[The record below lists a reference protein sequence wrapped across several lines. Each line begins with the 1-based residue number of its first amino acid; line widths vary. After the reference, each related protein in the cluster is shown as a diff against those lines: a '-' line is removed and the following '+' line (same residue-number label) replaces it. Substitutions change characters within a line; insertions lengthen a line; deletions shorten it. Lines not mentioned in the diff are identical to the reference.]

1 MKITTEQ
8 AEEICYVQGPRR
20 RNSDRGSPY
29 TFVLPCVSN
38 AYRIGYHF
46 HC

>member
-20 RNSDRGSPY
+20 RNSDREAAPIRLY
-29 TFVLPCVSN
+29 YPVFQTH
-38 AYRIGYHF
+38 IE
-46 HC
+46 